1 MGGGVGVLWLRW
13 YMAERR
19 ARTSSL
25 PEESRERQH
34 CPFCLCDSPRLEALL
49 QGRAV
54 DFPCS
59 VNWYKKHKNS
69 SSLWSSV
76 QSVVWNEGIWK
87 TMVTLRIFWGKLCAG
102 HWWWEVRWGEGG
114 ERGIRVAVFTRR
126 WGFASH
132 WSHRHGC
139 RRRRLTCRR
148 RHHPDWGCGGPSGW
162 RSCWLDPPAWSGQS
176 MAKQLNPLLLSGVV
190 QQFGTFAN
198 LLSCRLWGEKINTT
212 LTVCVPRRWLA

>member
-114 ERGIRVAVFTRR
+114 ERGIRESLCLLDAGGLRLIEVTGTAVSVVVWHVDGGTIQIEVAAARAAGEAADWTPPPGQDKVWRNN
-126 WGFASH
+126 
-132 WSHRHGC
+132 
-139 RRRRLTCRR
+139 LTLC
-148 RHHPDWGCGGPSGW
+148 CF
-162 RSCWLDPPAWSGQS
+162 Q
-176 MAKQLNPLLLSGVV
+176 
-190 QQFGTFAN
+190 
-198 LLSCRLWGEKINTT
+198 E
-212 LTVCVPRRWLA
+212 

>member
-25 PEESRERQH
+25 PEESRERQN

-49 QGRAV
+49 QGRAL

-69 SSLWSSV
+69 SWLWSSV

-87 TMVTLRIFWGKLCAG
+87 IMATLRIFWGKLCRSPVVGGKVRRGKSEESESQCLLDAG
-102 HWWWEVRWGEGG
+102 GLRLIEVTGT
-114 ERGIRVAVFTRR
+114 AV
-126 WGFASH
+126 
-132 WSHRHGC
+132 
-139 RRRRLTCRR
+139 
-148 RHHPDWGCGGPSGW
+148 
-162 RSCWLDPPAWSGQS
+162 
-176 MAKQLNPLLLSGVV
+176 GVV
-190 QQFGTFAN
+190 VWHVDRGTIQIEVAAARAAGEAADWTPPPGQDKVWRNNLTLCCFQQFWTFAN

-212 LTVCVPRRWLA
+212 LTSVYQEGD